1 MTTTNLVEKW
11 GELSQGIQRSKDPA
25 KKRLIAGALERQHSF
40 INEAA
45 ARGNLG
51 NVFRTNDPEIWGPQ
65 RLDETTIP
73 SNIATFTKQSLAMVD
88 MIFEQIVI
96 DQLVDVRTMD
106 GPTAFVHHMAYKQ
119 GAAGLYNAGTA
130 FNTGLDPDYADCPAE
145 TAGAPCNDSKDV
157 NFELTATTITA
168 ACKRL
173 RAQYTTQAEQD
184 LQSQYGD
191 ALADRL
197 RSFMATEIR
206 REIQEEVI
214 DSLIA
219 SASTTVSW
227 NQTPAAGSVYA
238 TLDPKLYQATLYDAI
253 LEADNGIFKSVDGFR
268 GANWVCSDPD
278 SLLFLEELESFSITS
293 DMNRSREEALRSD
306 VDRYAN
312 KFGVANHRYDVWK
325 MRFMPAN
332 TILLGTKSEN
342 PQEVGHIHA
351 TYVPISDLGTF
362 RNPRTACVDVGVM
375 SRYGNATIRPGLFA
389 VINITNN

>member
-1 MTTTNLVEKW
+1 MNNLVEKW
-11 GELSQGIQRSKDPA
+11 GKLSEGIQRSNDPA
-25 KKRLIAGALERQHSF
+25 KKQLIAGALERQNQF

-45 ARGNLG
+45 SRGTIG
-51 NVFRTNDPEIWGPQ
+51 SVFRTNDSNIWAN
-65 RLDETTIP
+65 RLDETTVP
-73 SNIATFTKQSLAMVD
+73 SDIATFTRQSLAMVD

-119 GAAGLYNAGTA
+119 GAAGLYAAGTK
-130 FNTGLDPDYADCPAE
+130 FNTGLDPDYSDCPAE
-145 TAGAPCNDSKDV
+145 GADTACADANDA
-157 NFELTATTITA
+157 NFELTATTVTA

-184 LQSQYGD
+184 LASQYGD
-191 ALADRL
+191 NLGDRL

-219 SASTTVSW
+219 SASTSVTW
-227 NQTPAAGSVYA
+227 NQTPTAGSAYDS
-238 TLDPKLYQATLYDAI
+238 LDPKLYQSTLYDAI

-268 GANWVCSDPD
+268 GANWVCADPD

-293 DMNRSREEALRSD
+293 DINRSREEALRSD

-342 PQEVGHIHA
+342 PQEIGHIHA

-389 VINITNN
+389 VINITNV

>member
-11 GELSQGIQRSKDPA
+11 GQLSEGIQRSNDPA
-25 KKRLIAGALERQHSF
+25 KKQLIAGALERQNQF
-40 INEAA
+40 ISEAA
-45 ARGNLG
+45 ARGTLG
-51 NVFRTNDPEIWGPQ
+51 NVFRTNDPNIWAQ

-73 SNIATFTKQSLAMVD
+73 SDIATFTRQSLAMVD

-119 GAAGLYNAGTA
+119 GAAGLYVAGTK
-130 FNTGLDPDYADCPAE
+130 FNTGLDPDYADCAAE
-145 TAGAPCNDSKDV
+145 TAESNCVDSKDV
-157 NFELTATTITA
+157 NFELTATTVTA

-191 ALADRL
+191 NLGDRL

-219 SASTTVSW
+219 SASTTVAW
-227 NQTPAAGSVYA
+227 NQTPGAGSIYES
-238 TLDPKLYQATLYDAI
+238 LDPKLYQATLYDAI

-268 GANWVCSDPD
+268 GANWVCADPD

-293 DMNRSREEALRSD
+293 DINKSREEALRSD

-332 TILLGTKSEN
+332 TILLGTKSDN
-342 PQEVGHIHA
+342 PQEIGHIHA